1 MQAAHL
7 PAMRYIVLFPLLT
20 ALIRAQECR
29 LSNVHGDFMVLQRAP
44 QTTTLC
50 VKLAAERARRGRG
63 GARRRGRARRAATPV
78 VGTPNFLTPPHTPT
92 NIRYGF
98 ARPNTVITTTF
109 RGTNL
114 TATALASGE
123 WRQALP
129 ATPASAPSAG
139 GETISFSCATGEAF
153 ALRNVLW
160 GDVVLCGGQS
170 SAWHE
175 QQRAL
180 GPQKPT
186 LRPPLPTRTHTPLPT
201 ADMQCVFKR
210 SRPPPPPAVTPPP
223 PLVAGSPSTA
233 LATSRAGTRPQRL
246 RRPTRTRASAQ
257 PPWAKSLRACCPST
271 SWARRPPCP
280 GPPPAQPPSAAGT
293 GTAPRRCAGASARA
307 APPLSAR
314 GFITP
319 SPPPPAFIT
328 PSPPPPAHSPPS
340 HLTAAPSQVLRPAA
354 V

>member
-1 MQAAHL
+1 
-7 PAMRYIVLFPLLT
+7 MRYIVLFPLLT

-63 GARRRGRARRAATPV
+63 GARRRGRARRAAAATPV

-186 LRPPLPTRTHTPLPT
+186 LRPPLPTHTHTPSNCRHAVRLQAEPPSAAAAARRHPAPSPCCRFTVHSIGDEPGWNATAEIAAANAYPGVRTTTVGQVFTSMLPLNELGAPPT
-201 ADMQCVFKR
+201 LPWSPASAATIGCGDWNCTSAVCWCVCARCPSLRARFYHPV
-210 SRPPPPPAVTPPP
+210 STPARPPPPP
-223 PLVAGSPSTA
+223 PL
-233 LATSRAGTRPQRL
+233 
-246 RRPTRTRASAQ
+246 
-257 PPWAKSLRACCPST
+257 
-271 SWARRPPCP
+271 
-280 GPPPAQPPSAAGT
+280 
-293 GTAPRRCAGASARA
+293 
-307 APPLSAR
+307 
-314 GFITP
+314 
-319 SPPPPAFIT
+319 
-328 PSPPPPAHSPPS
+328 
-340 HLTAAPSQVLRPAA
+340 
-354 V
+354 